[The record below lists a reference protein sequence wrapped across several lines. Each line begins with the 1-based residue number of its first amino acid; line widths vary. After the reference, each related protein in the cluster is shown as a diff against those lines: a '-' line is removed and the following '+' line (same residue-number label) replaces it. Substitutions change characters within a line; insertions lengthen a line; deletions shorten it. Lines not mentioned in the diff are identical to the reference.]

1 MDQDTFMAPGS
12 FFWWHNMRP
21 HCHLGFAEWK
31 PSKLSMTYFIL
42 HMVLNPVQLWLIGQV
57 TSFEP
62 DAVDGSGG
70 RRRSLLTPG
79 VA

>member
-1 MDQDTFMAPGS
+1 
-12 FFWWHNMRP
+12 
-21 HCHLGFAEWK
+21 
-31 PSKLSMTYFIL
+31 
-42 HMVLNPVQLWLIGQV
+42 MVLNPVQLWLIGQV